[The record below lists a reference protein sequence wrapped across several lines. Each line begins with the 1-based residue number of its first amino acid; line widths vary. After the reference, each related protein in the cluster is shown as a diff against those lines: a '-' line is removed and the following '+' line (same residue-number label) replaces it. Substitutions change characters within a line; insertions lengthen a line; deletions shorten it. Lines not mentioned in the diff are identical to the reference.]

1 MRLHK
6 AQSLHAA
13 SSARVSHLSAAAET
27 AAELLLVLLLLN
39 AAVAAAHCLQVRGPI
54 VVERYHKAAAP
65 AVDEGGW
72 FATGDVAS
80 IDEHGMMRIADR

>member
-1 MRLHK
+1 L
-6 AQSLHAA
+6 
-13 SSARVSHLSAAAET
+13 
-27 AAELLLVLLLLN
+27 ELLLLRARLLLLN
-39 AAVAAAHCLQVRGPI
+39 AAAAAAVAAHCLQVRGPI

-65 AVDEGGW
+65 AVDKEGW